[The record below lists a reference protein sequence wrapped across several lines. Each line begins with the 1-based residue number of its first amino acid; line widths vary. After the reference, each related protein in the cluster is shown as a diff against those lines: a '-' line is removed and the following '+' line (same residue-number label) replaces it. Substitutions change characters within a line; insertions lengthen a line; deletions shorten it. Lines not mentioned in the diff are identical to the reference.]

1 MLLKIIIVD
10 DSQLDR
16 KLLSRSLV
24 NCGVKNEILQAEN
37 AEAAMPLIIANRG
50 YIALMFLD
58 YQMPQ
63 MTGVELMEGLVK
75 VPSTA
80 DIPIIMVTAS
90 ASEDSRTAAYKV
102 NPNLVGYLIKPFK
115 PDQLLALIRPYVK
128 INV

>member
-1 MLLKIIIVD
+1 MLMKIIIVD

-115 PDQLLALIRPYVK
+115 PDQLLSLIRPYVK
-128 INV
+128 IND

>member
-1 MLLKIIIVD
+1 MLMKIIIVD

-80 DIPIIMVTAS
+80 DIPIVMVTAS
-90 ASEDSRTAAYKV
+90 ASEDSRAAAYKV

-128 INV
+128 IND